1 MNTPDK
7 CDYCGRYGT
16 VDAGLDEILSKVDQS
31 EYKYYGDEP
40 YEWWIGPAQVDVTY
54 HVPGIGEVKLVSKD
68 AERPDDYGTEEC
80 HLVFE
85 IDGVFYKKEG
95 EVSSYN
101 GFQWEAGLK
110 VVEAKT
116 RPVVYYE

>member
-1 MNTPDK
+1 MFTPDK
-7 CDYCGRYGT
+7 CSYCGRYGP
-16 VDAGLDEILSKVDQS
+16 VDAGLDELLSKH
-31 EYKYYGDEP
+31 DESTYRNYNDYP
-40 YEWWIGPAQVDVTY
+40 YEWWANIAQVDTTY
-54 HVPGIGEVKLVSKD
+54 FVDGVGEVKLVSKD
-68 AERPDDYGTEEC
+68 AERPEDYGTQEC

-95 EVSSYN
+95 EVSSYD
-101 GFQWEAGLK
+101 GYRWEGGLK